1 MRISSGNYLINL
13 DERIPNPN
21 IFTADPISLPMK
33 VTITSLELKSPWKF
47 FSLSYQ
53 AMKILQ
59 QLATTKCVKKKTT
72 GFWTSHYTMTLW
84 ENENDLKAFSKSGQH
99 LDAMKKGGSFAKEI
113 RILTIDATELPN
125 WKDAKA
131 MLKEKGRVFNYVR

>member
-1 MRISSGNYLINL
+1 
-13 DERIPNPN
+13 
-21 IFTADPISLPMK
+21 MK

-59 QLATTKCVKKKTT
+59 QLATTKCVKKKST

-84 ENENDLKAFSKSGQH
+84 ENENDLKAFAKSGQH
-99 LDAMKKGGSFAKEI
+99 LESMKKGSSIAKEI
-113 RILTIDATELPN
+113 RILTIDADELPN